1 MYKLAHLVKF
11 MNVNEPVVKN
21 VAKINLI
28 KNKPEEEKPDFLE
41 VEEMGIQCPRRC
53 QRCSNGSACIISNQ
67 HLTRKEQAELIL
79 CSSTC
84 TWTMQG

>member
-41 VEEMGIQCPRRC
+41 VEEMGIQCPRDVNDVPTA
-53 QRCSNGSACIISNQ
+53 QLALSP
-67 HLTRKEQAELIL
+67 L
-79 CSSTC
+79 ST
-84 TWTMQG
+84 